1 MPSLPNKTNR
11 HKYTYLGILIIE
23 VDNALSH
30 LYTHNIKQKS
40 IHTYLGILIIEVDS
54 ALGLLRRHHC
64 CLALHAFTCRCLV
77 LVILGKTLLPN

>member
-11 HKYTYLGILIIE
+11 HKY
-23 VDNALSH
+23 
-30 LYTHNIKQKS
+30 
-40 IHTYLGILIIEVDS
+40 TYLGILIIEVDS